1 MRLLE
6 AIAAT
11 RFATT
16 AAGGLD
22 RSIGL
27 AILRSRIGT
36 TLAGTAFD
44 RLAITFSAISTIL
57 AVSTIASISPV
68 TPIIVAVTI
77 AEAVLVLVLVA
88 PEGTIAI
95 GVVTRMAVLL
105 PALVLRL
112 AVMLGHGRLRKAVV
126 QHVVAAIVVA
136 EVVALARDTDVLAVA
151 IGHVAALRLQLLAI
165 GHDDAAVVLGVLQI
179 ILRQHR
185 IAGGLRIASER
196 QIFLGDVRRGTPDL
210 HIRAVGFETARKW
223 ILALPIPVA
232 ATAAI
237 LLSLPH
243 LPLRLPYY

>member
-6 AIAAT
+6 AIPAT
-11 RFATT
+11 RLATT

-36 TLAGTAFD
+36 TLAGTALD
-44 RLAITFSAISTIL
+44 RLAITISAIL

-77 AEAVLVLVLVA
+77 AEAVLVLVA

-196 QIFLGDVRRGTPDL
+196 QIFLGDVRRGAPDL
-210 HIRAVGFETARKW
+210 HIRTVGFETARKW

-232 ATAAI
+232 ASAAI

-243 LPLRLPYY
+243 CL